1 MVTETGIQ
9 GVILAIILGTLAGIV
24 YSLRVLVLVERRIAR
39 IDFNIES
46 LTKKILEEELK
57 IEAEEQKL
65 ERMEEKIGKELE
77 TDLRKK
83 AKKSSASK
91 KKSRR

>member
-1 MVTETGIQ
+1 MAMDIQ

-46 LTKKILEEELK
+46 LTKRILREEVKIEEEEK
-57 IEAEEQKL
+57 KL
-65 ERMEEKIGKELE
+65 EREEQRIESKLFRKPKTAGKK
-77 TDLRKK
+77 R
-83 AKKSSASK
+83 
-91 KKSRR
+91 SRR

>member
-1 MVTETGIQ
+1 MAMDIQ

-57 IEAEEQKL
+57 IETEERKIEAEEEKL
-65 ERMEEKIGKELE
+65 ETRIRVKP
-77 TDLRKK
+77 
-83 AKKSSASK
+83 

>member
-1 MVTETGIQ
+1 MAMDIQ

-46 LTKKILEEELK
+46 LTKKILEEELRIETEERK
-57 IEAEEQKL
+57 IEAEEEKL
-65 ERMEEKIGKELE
+65 ETRIRVKP
-77 TDLRKK
+77 
-83 AKKSSASK
+83 

>member
-1 MVTETGIQ
+1 MAAMDIQ

-46 LTKKILEEELK
+46 LTKKVLEEEVR
-57 IEAEEQKL
+57 IETEEQKL
-65 ERMEEKIGKELE
+65 EKEENFLE
-77 TDLRKK
+77 SKLKKTKSAPKKRK
-83 AKKSSASK
+83 
-91 KKSRR
+91 